1 FPLFL
6 AVLSPRWLRSYFW
19 LVSPI
24 IDSIQLLLLY
34 LLSYRLTDSVL
45 AAGTA
50 GLIYAVT
57 PQLISET
64 RNLNGRAFA
73 SLLQTLAMLALLRSD
88 IPSVGPTR
96 ALVGDSEVPLSIV
109 ALVLIAILYNT
120 HTSTTIA
127 LLVSTATL
135 SVATGHARFIVVA
148 LLGLPAAI
156 LLSGGYYLRVIGN
169 HLHAARFWLRNLGLT
184 RAHQVNDSP
193 VVGQPRSHAVG

>member
-73 SLLQTLAMLALLRSD
+73 SLLQTLAMLALLRIV
-88 IPSVGPTR
+88 IPGHGPTR
-96 ALVGDSEVPLSIV
+96 ALTLTGVSSVVWIAV
-109 ALVLIAILYNT
+109 ALLLIGLLYNT

-127 LLVSTATL
+127 FVISTATL
-135 SVATGHARFIVVA
+135 
-148 LLGLPAAI
+148 
-156 LLSGGYYLRVIGN
+156 
-169 HLHAARFWLRNLGLT
+169 
-184 RAHQVNDSP
+184 
-193 VVGQPRSHAVG
+193 